1 MGCQTGL
8 PTTLTSSACCSRNS
22 KATSNLHSS
31 NSRNRLRAEHTRQ
44 PWGHR
49 YAPDYTPAMEQQRPT
64 PRLVTAIRVLVVLAL
79 IPVVLHLWKQ
89 LLAPSP
95 YGNWE
100 LIEIGND
107 VSR

>member
-1 MGCQTGL
+1 
-8 PTTLTSSACCSRNS
+8 
-22 KATSNLHSS
+22 
-31 NSRNRLRAEHTRQ
+31 
-44 PWGHR
+44 
-49 YAPDYTPAMEQQRPT
+49 MEQQRPT